1 MLPLLLLSLLIVTGS
16 EPVLVVSVV
25 VVEVE
30 VAEFEE
36 QEIKKVLHLHTL
48 VDGSGECSIKVDEV
62 KASVGDETI
71 ASVSSVG
78 LVQVWGRY

>member
-1 MLPLLLLSLLIVTGS
+1 M
-16 EPVLVVSVV
+16 LVVSV

-36 QEIKKVLHLHTL
+36 QEIKVVLHLHTL

-62 KASVGDETI
+62 KASVGEETI
-71 ASVSSVG
+71 ASVSSVQ
-78 LVQVWGRY
+78 LVWFRFGGDTYC

>member
-1 MLPLLLLSLLIVTGS
+1 M
-16 EPVLVVSVV
+16 LVVSVV
-25 VVEVE
+25 VVVE

-48 VDGSGECSIKVDEV
+48 VDVSGEWSIKVDEV
-62 KASVGDETI
+62 KASVSEETI

-78 LVQVWGRY
+78 LLQV

>member
-1 MLPLLLLSLLIVTGS
+1 M
-16 EPVLVVSVV
+16 LVVSAVV
-25 VVEVE
+25 VVVE

-48 VDGSGECSIKVDEV
+48 VDGSGEWSIKVDEV
-62 KASVGDETI
+62 KASVSEETI

-78 LVQVWGRY
+78 LLQV

>member
-1 MLPLLLLSLLIVTGS
+1 M
-16 EPVLVVSVV
+16 LVVSVV

-62 KASVGDETI
+62 KASVGEETI

-78 LVQVWGRY
+78 LVQVWGR

>member
-1 MLPLLLLSLLIVTGS
+1 M
-16 EPVLVVSVV
+16 LVVSVVV

-36 QEIKKVLHLHTL
+36 QEIKVVLHLHTL

-62 KASVGDETI
+62 KASVGEETI
-71 ASVSSVG
+71 ASVSSVQ
-78 LVQVWGRY
+78 LVWFKFGGDIYC